1 MRNIGCSCAS
11 AKFSSSSA
19 GGAALALSSSTSTAS
34 GDSFPSGLEVAAT
47 SPSSQTSSSDFFADL
62 CVEGNADI
70 AVSVTPTVKGGGGI
84 SLGGWLENSIAL
96 GGWIAPVF
104 TSSSPL
110 IVTFFLTF
118 ASKITAEAV
127 AASSSVPRPRGFPS
141 ICGAPTNL
149 AVSLTPPTALLAGS
163 IPRARLAASS
173 SPVMALT

>member
-1 MRNIGCSCAS
+1 M
-11 AKFSSSSA
+11 
-19 GGAALALSSSTSTAS
+19 ALSSSTSIAS
-34 GDSFPSGLEVAAT
+34 GAFFPSGLEVAAT

-70 AVSVTPTVKGGGGI
+70 AVSVTPTVDVKGGGGI

-118 ASKITAEAV
+118 ASKTTAEAV

-141 ICGAPTNL
+141 ICGAPANL
-149 AVSLTPPTALLAGS
+149 AVSLTPLTALLAGS